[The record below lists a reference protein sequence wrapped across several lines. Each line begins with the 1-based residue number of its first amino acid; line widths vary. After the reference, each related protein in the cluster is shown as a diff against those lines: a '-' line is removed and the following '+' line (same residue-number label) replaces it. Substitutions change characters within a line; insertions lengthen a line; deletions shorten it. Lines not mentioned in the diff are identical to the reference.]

1 MSVNVNP
8 INSNEQR
15 TDSTQDKGYP
25 LVSSNGRQSPRQRT
39 ENRLNDRLNDLTAR
53 RENPFSSRDRQS
65 PPLRTINMDAPQDT
79 PKEYKTT
86 LDSKTGQPITLQHLT
101 YA

>member
-1 MSVNVNP
+1 MSVNINP
-8 INSNEQR
+8 INPNEQR
-15 TDSTQDKGYP
+15 SDSTQDKQYP
-25 LVSSNGRQSPRQRT
+25 LVPKNGRESAQQRT
-39 ENRLNDRLNDLTAR
+39 QNRLNDRLNNLTSQR
-53 RENPFSSRDRQS
+53 DNLFSNRDRQI
-65 PPLRTINMDAPQDT
+65 PPRTINMDAPQDT